1 MTQAINQQFNQHS
14 FNMIYEHENNVRITA
29 EEIHI
34 GKGVTFGKNID
45 IVAKE
50 RFSIGDY
57 SHIGSNTHMRGRRI
71 LIQEHF
77 YSSGGLRVG
86 GGGAMN
92 PTANLF
98 IGKRCVMHNNF
109 INLCESVAI
118 GNDVGLSPEA
128 NILTHGYWQNVLEG
142 YPAKFAPVTIGDN
155 VIVGY
160 RSLIMPNVSIAKG
173 SVIGAQSV
181 VSKHITEKGIYAG
194 SPARK
199 VGEIKPLTEE
209 QKKNLLI
216 QVLDE
221 YMPIA
226 QYHEVRTSIRLE
238 YPWVVMG
245 DFHMNVETFSYVG
258 EETEDTDDFRDFL
271 RKFGIRIY
279 THRPFKSKFR
289 YE

>member
-1 MTQAINQQFNQHS
+1 
-14 FNMIYEHENNVRITA
+14 MIYEDKEKNIRITA

-34 GKGVTFGKNID
+34 GEGVTFGKNID

-57 SHIGSNTHMRGRRI
+57 SHVGSNTHMRGRRI

-77 YSSGGLRVG
+77 YCSGGLRVG

-109 INLCESVAI
+109 INLCEGVAI

-142 YPAKFAPVTIGDN
+142 YPAKFAPVTINDN

-181 VSKHITEKGIYAG
+181 VSKPISEKGIYAG

-238 YPWVVMG
+238 YPWIVMG
-245 DFHMNVETFSYVG
+245 GLHMNAETFSYVG
-258 EETEDTDDFRDFL
+258 YENEDTDDFRDFL

-279 THRPFKSKFR
+279 THRPFKSKFSF
-289 YE
+289 E

>member
-1 MTQAINQQFNQHS
+1 
-14 FNMIYEHENNVRITA
+14 MIYEQDNNVRIVA
-29 EEIHI
+29 EEILI
-34 GKGVTFGKNID
+34 GKEVTFGHDID
-45 IVAKE
+45 IAVKGI
-50 RFSIGDY
+50 FKLGDY
-57 SHIGSNTHMRGRRI
+57 SHLGSNTHMRGRSI
-71 LIQEHF
+71 FIQDHF
-77 YSSGGLRVG
+77 YCSGGLRVG

-92 PTANLF
+92 PTANLY

-109 INLCESVAI
+109 INLCHGVVI

-181 VSKHITEKGIYAG
+181 VSKYITEKGIYAG

-226 QYHEVRTSIRLE
+226 RYHNANTSIRLE

-245 DFHMNVETFSYVG
+245 GFHMNVETFSYVG

-279 THRPFKSKFR
+279 THRPFKSKFTF
-289 YE
+289 E